1 MLWTI
6 WLKME
11 TVNRETRRMAF
22 RQEAFLNILRLS
34 KKEISV
40 YLVNGIKLNGAL
52 DSFDMHSLILLTD
65 NGMTQMVF
73 KHTIST
79 IMPHELIEVDQYND
93 R

>member
-1 MLWTI
+1 
-6 WLKME
+6 
-11 TVNRETRRMAF
+11 
-22 RQEAFLNILRLS
+22 
-34 KKEISV
+34 
-40 YLVNGIKLNGAL
+40 LVNGIKLNGAL
-52 DSFDMHSLILLTD
+52 DSFDMYSLILLTD